1 MNYFLVGRPNVGKSS
16 IFNIFSHFNRNIIH
30 KNEGTTRD
38 WHKEIIKNT
47 SSYIFDTPGL
57 NIDKK
62 KNNLKILSFFNKNLI
77 TDIDIFLYV
86 IDYKSRYNS
95 VIASRVYGQ
104 HLHQECN
111 ACISIKVHARL
122 KEGFRK
128 EN

>member
-57 NIDKK
+57 IIDKK

-77 TDIDIFLYV
+77 SDIDIFLYV
-86 IDYKSRYNS
+86 
-95 VIASRVYGQ
+95 
-104 HLHQECN
+104 
-111 ACISIKVHARL
+111 
-122 KEGFRK
+122 F
-128 EN
+128 